1 MKVEVSWGTLL
12 RGHSRGGGLRLLQL
26 EAFFS
31 SFDRFAVAPMLL
43 TIAVS
48 LSGVAR
54 RSFVYSVFTKMAG
67 CCGDDQR
74 GGSLTHAISTG
85 CEMLVKH
92 PNGRR

>member
-1 MKVEVSWGTLL
+1 VDEGGGKLGQATK
-12 RGHSRGGGLRLLQL
+12 GHSRGGLRLLQL

-54 RSFVYSVFTKMAG
+54 RSFVSSVFTKMAS
-67 CCGDDQR
+67 CRGDDQR
-74 GGSLTHAISTG
+74 GRSLTRAISTG
-85 CEMLVKH
+85 CEMLGKR